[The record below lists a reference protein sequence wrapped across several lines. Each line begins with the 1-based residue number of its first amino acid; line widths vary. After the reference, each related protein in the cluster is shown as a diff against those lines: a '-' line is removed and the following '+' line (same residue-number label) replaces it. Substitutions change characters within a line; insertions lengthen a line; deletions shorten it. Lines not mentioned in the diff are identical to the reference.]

1 MVTILTQN
9 LDRQLGCNM
18 KKLFVTLLATTTVLA
33 IGTELNR
40 LERDINKLE
49 LENKGQA
56 DDIKHLRS
64 ETAKLG
70 VSVRKLTEE
79 GQGLTITS
87 EGNVKG
93 SLGVLKDALEQ
104 L

>member
-1 MVTILTQN
+1 
-9 LDRQLGCNM
+9 M

-64 ETAKLG
+64 ETTKLG
-70 VSVRKLTEE
+70 VSIRKLTEE
-79 GQGLTITS
+79 GQGLTISS
-87 EGNVKG
+87 E
-93 SLGVLKDALEQ
+93 GVLKADLGVIKDKIQ
-104 L
+104 SLQD